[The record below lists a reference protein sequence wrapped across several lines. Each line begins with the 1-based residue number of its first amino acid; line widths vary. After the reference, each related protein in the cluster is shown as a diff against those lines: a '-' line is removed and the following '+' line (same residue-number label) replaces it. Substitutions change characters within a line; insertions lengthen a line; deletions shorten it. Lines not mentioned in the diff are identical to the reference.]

1 MVANMILDFL
11 KDNRLEEEGNDI
23 QNSESSQREVGL
35 HLSASV
41 NYGAGTP
48 PSGEHRASVC
58 PEGEGLRAWAP
69 GMIRVID
76 SDLGISGTQM
86 SNREGFKTL
95 VADVSLK
102 QVRAVFALEASR
114 LSRSN
119 TDWHRLLELC
129 SITETLIIDEDGC
142 YTPADFNDQLLLG
155 LKGTMSQA
163 ELHFLR
169 TRLLGGKV
177 NKAKKGKL
185 RFPLPVGFCYDE
197 EDDIVPDPDEEVR
210 GVVDLLFST
219 FRQTGSAYG
228 VVHKFAKSNIKF
240 PKRSYGG
247 IWDGRLIWGQ
257 LNHGRVLGVLKN
269 PSYAGVYVYG
279 RYKYAKKILSDGN
292 IVNKVERMPMD
303 SWQVAIKDHH
313 KGYISWDEFL
323 DNQAVL
329 LQNQTNGEETL
340 LGGSAREGLALLQG
354 LLLCGNCDHK
364 IRVRYKGNGGIYPT
378 YECNWRKREGFSAAA
393 CLSVRCDNLDNAVS
407 QRILEVLKP
416 DQFAIAL
423 NALQEIEQKDGAVD
437 NQWKLKI
444 QRVEYEAQ
452 LAQKRYEEVDPSN
465 RLVAATLEKRW
476 NEKLINLEQ
485 IQQQYCDQQ
494 KENISITAEQKEMI
508 LALAKDLP
516 RLWKAST
523 TQAKDRKRILRL
535 LVKDITLEK
544 IAESKKIILHLRWQG
559 GICEDISI
567 KLPQNYFD
575 RIRYPEAIVK
585 EVRELSK
592 TLQDYEIACRFS
604 KEGRLSATGKPFTDT
619 IVKGIRNKYKIPA
632 PILKGPQEY
641 TLKEISDKFGVT
653 NHIVYYWIERGY
665 VKARKINNASLWLIE
680 LNSEKAKELYTRV
693 NNIASTRNVEAES
706 CCR

>member
-1 MVANMILDFL
+1 MIS
-11 KDNRLEEEGNDI
+11 KI
-23 QNSESSQREVGL
+23 QNHHREKSAYIYLRQSTMGQVRHHPESTERQYALKERALELGW
-35 HLSASV
+35 
-41 NYGAGTP
+41 TP
-48 PSGEHRASVC
+48 E
-58 PEGEGLRAWAP
+58 
-69 GMIRVID
+69 MIRVID

-86 SNREGFKTL
+86 GNREGFKTL

-102 QVRAVFALEASR
+102 QVGAVFALEASR

-129 SITETLIIDEDGC
+129 SITDTLIIDEDGC
-142 YTPADFNDQLLLG
+142 YNPADFNDQLLLG

-169 TRLLGGKV
+169 TRLLGGKI

-197 EDDIVPDPDEEVR
+197 EDNIVLDPDEQVR
-210 GVVDLLFST
+210 GVVELLFST

-228 VVHKFAKSNIKF
+228 VVHKFAKSNIQF

-247 IWDGRLIWGQ
+247 IWDGRLVWGQ
-257 LNHGRVLGVLKN
+257 LSHGRVLGVLKN

-292 IVNKVERMPMD
+292 IANKMERMPMD
-303 SWQVAIKDHH
+303 SWQVVIKDHH
-313 KGYISWDEFL
+313 KSYISWHEFL
-323 DNQAVL
+323 DNQTTL

-340 LGGSAREGLALLQG
+340 LSGAAREGLALLQG
-354 LLLCGNCDHK
+354 LLLCGTCGHK
-364 IRVRYKGNGGIYPT
+364 IRVRYKGNGGVYPT
-378 YECNWRKREGFSAAA
+378 YECNWRKGEGLSRAT
-393 CLSVRCDNLDNAVS
+393 CLSVRCDNLDHAVS
-407 QRILEVLKP
+407 QRILEILEP
-416 DQFAIAL
+416 EQFTIAL
-423 NALQEIEQKDGAVD
+423 KALQEIEQKDRAVD

-444 QRVEYEAQ
+444 QRAEYEAQ

-476 NEKLINLEQ
+476 NDKLINLEQ
-485 IQQQYCDQQ
+485 IEQQYSEKQ
-494 KENISITAEQKEMI
+494 KETISITAEQKERI
-508 LALAKDLP
+508 LALAKNLP

-523 TQAKDRKRILRL
+523 TQAKDRKRIVRL

-544 IAESKKIILHLRWQG
+544 IAQKKIILHLRWQG

-567 KLPQNYFD
+567 KLPENYFD
-575 RIRYPEAIVK
+575 RIRYPETFIK

-592 TLQDYEIACRFS
+592 TLEDHEIAHRFN
-604 KEGRLSATGKPFTDT
+604 KEGRLSATGKPFSATM
-619 IVKGIRNKYKIPA
+619 VKWIRYKFQIPA
-632 PILKGPQEY
+632 PMLKGLQEY
-641 TLKEISDKFGVT
+641 SLKEISDKFGVT
-653 NHIVYYWIERGY
+653 HHVVYYWIERGY
-665 VKARKINNASLWLIE
+665 VKARKINNSFRWLIQ
-680 LNSEKAKELYTRV
+680 LDSEKEEELYTRAKNFAGAKKV
-693 NNIASTRNVEAES
+693 KTQS

>member
-1 MVANMILDFL
+1 MIS
-11 KDNRLEEEGNDI
+11 KI
-23 QNSESSQREVGL
+23 QNHHREKSAYIYLRQSTMGQVRHHQESTERQYALKE
-35 HLSASV
+35 
-41 NYGAGTP
+41 
-48 PSGEHRASVC
+48 RAL
-58 PEGEGLRAWAP
+58 ELGWTP
-69 GMIRVID
+69 GMIRIID

-86 SNREGFKTL
+86 NNREGFKTL
-95 VADVSLK
+95 VAEVSLK
-102 QVRAVFALEASR
+102 QVGAVFALEASR

-129 SITETLIIDEDGC
+129 SITDTLIIDEDGC
-142 YTPADFNDQLLLG
+142 YNPADFNDQLLLG

-169 TRLLGGKV
+169 ARLLGGKI

-185 RFPLPVGFCYDE
+185 RFPLPVGFCYDD
-197 EDDIVPDPDEEVR
+197 EDNIVLDPDEEVK
-210 GVVDLLFST
+210 GVVELLFST

-228 VVHKFAKSNIKF
+228 VVHKFAESNLKF

-247 IWDGRLIWGQ
+247 IWNGRLIWGQ
-257 LNHGRVLGVLKN
+257 LTHGRVLGILKN

-292 IVNKVERMPMD
+292 IANKVERMPMD

-323 DNQAVL
+323 DNQTML

-340 LGGSAREGLALLQG
+340 LSGSAREGLALLQG
-354 LLLCGNCDHK
+354 LLLCGTCGHK

-378 YECNWRKREGFSAAA
+378 YECNWRKREGLSGAS
-393 CLSVRCDNLDNAVS
+393 CLSVCCNNLDHAVS

-423 NALQEIEQKDGAVD
+423 KALQEVEQKDRAVD

-444 QRVEYEAQ
+444 QRAEYEAQ

-476 NEKLINLEQ
+476 NDKLINLEQ
-485 IQQQYCDQQ
+485 IEQQYSDRQ
-494 KENISITAEQKEMI
+494 KENISITAEQKDRI

-544 IAESKKIILHLRWQG
+544 SAEPKRIILHLRWQG

-567 KLPQNYFD
+567 NLPQNYCD
-575 RIRYPEAIVK
+575 RIRYPETIVT

-592 TLQDYEIACRFS
+592 TLQDHEIAHRFN
-604 KEGRLSATGKPFTDT
+604 KEGRLSATGKPFNDT
-619 IVKGIRNKYKIPA
+619 MVKWIRNKFKIPA

-653 NHIVYYWIERGY
+653 HHIVYYWIERCY
-665 VKARKINNASLWLIE
+665 VKARKINNGSRWLIK
-680 LNSEKAKELYTRV
+680 LNSEKEKELYMRA
-693 NNIASTRNVEAES
+693 NDFASAKKVKTES

>member
-1 MVANMILDFL
+1 MIS
-11 KDNRLEEEGNDI
+11 KI
-23 QNSESSQREVGL
+23 QNHHREKTAYIYLRQSTMGQVRHHQESTERQYAMKE
-35 HLSASV
+35 
-41 NYGAGTP
+41 
-48 PSGEHRASVC
+48 RAL
-58 PEGEGLRAWAP
+58 ELGWTP
-69 GMIRVID
+69 GMIRIID

-95 VADVSLK
+95 VAEVSLK
-102 QVRAVFALEASR
+102 QVGAVFALEASR

-119 TDWHRLLELC
+119 TDWRRLLELC
-129 SITETLIIDEDGC
+129 SITDTLIIDEDGC
-142 YTPADFNDQLLLG
+142 YNPADFNDQLLLG

-197 EDDIVPDPDEEVR
+197 EDNIVLDPDEEVR
-210 GVVDLLFST
+210 DVVELLFST

-228 VVHKFAKSNIKF
+228 VVHKFAESNLKF

-247 IWDGRLIWGQ
+247 IWNGRLIWGQ
-257 LNHGRVLGVLKN
+257 LTHGRVLGVLKN

-292 IVNKVERMPMD
+292 IANKVERMPME
-303 SWQVAIKDHH
+303 SWQVVIKDHH
-313 KGYISWDEFL
+313 KGYISWNEFL
-323 DNQAVL
+323 DNRKIL

-340 LGGSAREGLALLQG
+340 LSGSAREGLALLQG
-354 LLLCGNCDHK
+354 LLLCGTCGHK
-364 IRVRYKGNGGIYPT
+364 IRVRYKGNGGVCPT
-378 YECNWRKREGFSAAA
+378 YECNWRKGEGLSRAT
-393 CLSVRCDNLDNAVS
+393 CLSVRCDNLDHAVS
-407 QRILEVLKP
+407 QRILEILKP
-416 DQFAIAL
+416 EQFTIAL
-423 NALQEIEQKDGAVD
+423 KALQEIEQKDRAID

-444 QRVEYEAQ
+444 QRAEYEAQ

-476 NEKLINLEQ
+476 NDKLITLEQ
-485 IQQQYCDQQ
+485 IEQQYSDKQ
-494 KENISITAEQKEMI
+494 KENIIITAEQRDRI

-544 IAESKKIILHLRWQG
+544 IAPKKIILHLRWQG

-575 RIRYPEAIVK
+575 RIRYPETIVE

-592 TLQDYEIACRFS
+592 TLQDREIAHRFN
-604 KEGRLSATGKPFTDT
+604 KEGRLSATSKPFTAT
-619 IVKGIRNKYKIPA
+619 MVKGIRYKHKIPA

-641 TLKEISDKFGVT
+641 SLKEITDKFGVT
-653 NHIVYYWIERGY
+653 HHMVYYWIERGY
-665 VKARKINNASLWLIE
+665 VKARKINNSSRWLIK
-680 LNSEKAKELYTRV
+680 LDSEKEKELYERV
-693 NNIASTRNVEAES
+693 NNFAKPRK
-706 CCR
+706 